1 MEAAIKKQRATAGYI
16 ERFWDNLIK
25 AGRDKMTRAYMT
37 ARLELLESYWAKF
50 FDAHDSLV
58 ICDKID
64 QTDYMKEDVYGL
76 IEEHYLSTKSRII
89 AHLQTTKSMETT
101 STNADAGSVLRQI
114 QLPKINL
121 PTFDG
126 DPLAW
131 EGFRDL
137 FKSLVHEVDGLAPI
151 QKLQYLKASLA
162 GEAAAVVSSIEMS
175 AEGYALAWDEL
186 VSRFDNRRVL
196 LTTHMREL
204 LLSAPIVKQ
213 SSQEINRLISTANQ
227 SSRSFRALGRPVE
240 HWDDWFV
247 HIIVDKLDSSTRL
260 LWESSQESS
269 SNFPSFTELKTFL
282 LTRARALEA
291 AHPRSTAITSE
302 TKGGKRNG
310 RKTDVSSHSSSTREG
325 SQCPLCKARHP
336 LRSCDKFKTFSVE
349 QRRDQARR
357 SKACFNCL
365 GHNHAAA
372 ACPSINRCRHCREK
386 HHSLLHIG
394 VIQSAAPTI
403 PQDSNAAI
411 TSLEKSV
418 HQADA
423 TAVAAL
429 ASTTNN
435 TVLLATA
442 MIKLISH
449 SGRTVKVRALLD
461 SGSEASFV
469 SERVAQQL
477 QLRRR
482 RVNVTVSGLQGV
494 TTGRVTH
501 AVSLMIGSELS
512 STLRIAIPTALVMSK
527 LTPFTPGKQVHKGHW
542 PHLRGIQ
549 LADPNYDK
557 PASVDAVLGADV
569 YGMLIES
576 GVKHG
581 QPGEPYAH
589 STVFGWV
596 LMSAIGHTNYPPGID
611 IASHHVTIEQDLRQQ
626 LQRFWELE
634 EVSGECPLTP
644 DEAYCERLFA
654 TTHTRDSDGRYV
666 VRLPRKQEPSLEL
679 GDSRCG
685 ALRLLLAAES
695 RLRRNPSLYQSYVEF
710 LNDYSELG
718 HMEPVPEAE
727 IKGNGSYYLPHH
739 AVVKT
744 ADPSGKI
751 RVVFNA
757 SFRTS
762 TGASLNDLLLPGP
775 KLQAELWLI
784 LTSVTWSF

>member
-1 MEAAIKKQRATAGYI
+1 
-16 ERFWDNLIK
+16 
-25 AGRDKMTRAYMT
+25 
-37 ARLELLESYWAKF
+37 
-50 FDAHDSLV
+50 
-58 ICDKID
+58 
-64 QTDYMKEDVYGL
+64 MKEDVYGL

-186 VSRFDNRRVL
+186 
-196 LTTHMREL
+196 
-204 LLSAPIVKQ
+204 

-247 HIIVDKLDSSTRL
+247 HIIFGKLDSSTRL

-269 SNFPSFTELKTFL
+269 SDFPSFTELKTFL

-310 RKTDVSSHSSSTREG
+310 RKTDVSSHSSSTREV

-349 QRRDQARR
+349 QRREQARR

-372 ACPSINRCRHCREK
+372 ACPSINRCRHCWEK

-442 MIKLISH
+442 MIKLISYL
-449 SGRTVKVRALLD
+449 GRTVKVRALLD
-461 SGSEASFV
+461 SGSKAS
-469 SERVAQQL
+469 
-477 QLRRR
+477 
-482 RVNVTVSGLQGV
+482 
-494 TTGRVTH
+494 
-501 AVSLMIGSELS
+501 LS
-512 STLRIAIPTALVMSK
+512 
-527 LTPFTPGKQVHKGHW
+527 Q
-542 PHLRGIQ
+542 
-549 LADPNYDK
+549 
-557 PASVDAVLGADV
+557 
-569 YGMLIES
+569 
-576 GVKHG
+576 
-581 QPGEPYAH
+581 
-589 STVFGWV
+589 
-596 LMSAIGHTNYPPGID
+596 
-611 IASHHVTIEQDLRQQ
+611 
-626 LQRFWELE
+626 
-634 EVSGECPLTP
+634 
-644 DEAYCERLFA
+644 
-654 TTHTRDSDGRYV
+654 
-666 VRLPRKQEPSLEL
+666 
-679 GDSRCG
+679 
-685 ALRLLLAAES
+685 
-695 RLRRNPSLYQSYVEF
+695 
-710 LNDYSELG
+710 
-718 HMEPVPEAE
+718 
-727 IKGNGSYYLPHH
+727 
-739 AVVKT
+739 
-744 ADPSGKI
+744 
-751 RVVFNA
+751 NA
-757 SFRTS
+757 SPNS
-762 TGASLNDLLLPGP
+762 SNYAAG
-775 KLQAELWLI
+775 E
-784 LTSVTWSF
+784 